1 LRSNHKDTKNLC
13 VFVVKLATADM
24 RLDQFLKLS
33 RLVVRR
39 SVAAEMCRA
48 GAVRINDM
56 AAKAGRE
63 IKENDIITL
72 RRRGELLKARILSV
86 PTGNV
91 PKSQAPS
98 LYDVL
103 SVEPY
108 KEIDNLLNLDEEV
121 DEDGEN

>member
-1 LRSNHKDTKNLC
+1 
-13 VFVVKLATADM
+13 M

-48 GAVRINDM
+48 GAVRVNDM

-63 IKENDIITL
+63 IKENDIIIL
-72 RRRGELLKARILSV
+72 RRRGELIKARILTV

-91 PKSQAPS
+91 SKSQAS
-98 LYDVL
+98 TLYDIL

-121 DEDGEN
+121 DEDGED